1 MESSK
6 RQHMVEVEQMRR
18 DLQRDLDAK
27 WREIL
32 EKAQAE
38 IARLSNED
46 EDEGDADED
55 GDVGD
60 DKRLEEDGDEQNNSA
75 MDASP

>member
-1 MESSK
+1 
-6 RQHMVEVEQMRR
+6 MVEVEQMRR

>member
-18 DLQRDLDAK
+18 DLQKDLDAK

-32 EKAQAE
+32 EKAHAE

-46 EDEGDADED
+46 GDEDDVDED

-60 DKRLEEDGDEQNNSA
+60 GKRLEDGGDEQTNSA
-75 MDASP
+75 MDAST